1 MPLPE
6 IPEPAPILGSLPPSS
21 VSRATGFG
29 PSHGETFVIHS
40 LLSPLF
46 LITIPILPLG
56 PPGGSRIIPLFPDQE
71 ISTHYSICNFDC
83 YFACNVIYSEALGI
97 NTGISLGGG
106 SSFQLP
112 HKYNPYFRGEET
124 QCWRL
129 SDVSEVT
136 GWLCGGGMGKYG
148 HRVNE
153 AGGHCQGLLWSGG
166 RTHTDLRSLCIQKS
180 LGSCLLT
187 FNMKEQVQG
196 NGL

>member
-6 IPEPAPILGSLPPSS
+6 IPEPAPILDSLPPYS

-29 PSHGETFVIHS
+29 PSHGEIFVIHS
-40 LLSPLF
+40 LLCPLF

-56 PPGGSRIIPLFPDQE
+56 PLGGSRIIPLSPDQE

-83 YFACNVIYSEALGI
+83 YFPCNVMYSEVLGI
-97 NTGISLGGG
+97 NTGISSAGG

-112 HKYNPYFRGEET
+112 HKHNPYFRGEET

-129 SDVSEVT
+129 SDVSEVI
-136 GWLCGGGMGKYG
+136 GWLCGRGMGKYD
-148 HRVNE
+148 HRVKQE
-153 AGGHCQGLLWSGG
+153 AIVRVCCGLEVGRILTSDPCASKNHSGA
-166 RTHTDLRSLCIQKS
+166 
-180 LGSCLLT
+180 T
-187 FNMKEQVQG
+187 FWPSIWRNGLQG